1 MAILLVRVLYENS
14 LPLNE
19 FFDYNGYCYANYG
32 VNILD
37 FYEATAKTEALS
49 DITVVFVNSEGS
61 KIIGWYEKA
70 EVSAKSQTISLFL
83 EGNIK
88 AKASDAVF
96 LEEAVELSDYSRSQ
110 RISKSV
116 YDVASQSEQTTKP
129 QASQSVQT
137 TEPKVIQPGRS
148 YEVIECEDCRYDLLM
163 DFIRQADYKNV
174 MLRYP
179 FVNIETDERSRKSL
193 EMTRQYCQV
202 LAGNLMEDNC
212 NGIMDIKALE
222 KYAKQLIK
230 LSHNDSDGYYY
241 HSMACYQLGLV
252 RDAMKSIEKAI
263 QIDGEEADFLAQK
276 ANILCSM
283 KHYGEAQK
291 LYKQAFLLE
300 NDEIYRI
307 YEGRALILMGQ
318 MEQAYK
324 IFDSVEDKQ
333 MLEDC
338 GIATKLETMDKKWS
352 FSKILKRLKGKNNE
366 REE

>member
-163 DFIRQADYKNV
+163 DFIRQADYKIV

-179 FVNIETDERSRKSL
+179 FVNIETDE
-193 EMTRQYCQV
+193 
-202 LAGNLMEDNC
+202 
-212 NGIMDIKALE
+212 
-222 KYAKQLIK
+222 
-230 LSHNDSDGYYY
+230 
-241 HSMACYQLGLV
+241 
-252 RDAMKSIEKAI
+252 
-263 QIDGEEADFLAQK
+263 
-276 ANILCSM
+276 
-283 KHYGEAQK
+283 
-291 LYKQAFLLE
+291 
-300 NDEIYRI
+300 
-307 YEGRALILMGQ
+307 
-318 MEQAYK
+318 
-324 IFDSVEDKQ
+324 
-333 MLEDC
+333 
-338 GIATKLETMDKKWS
+338 
-352 FSKILKRLKGKNNE
+352 
-366 REE
+366 